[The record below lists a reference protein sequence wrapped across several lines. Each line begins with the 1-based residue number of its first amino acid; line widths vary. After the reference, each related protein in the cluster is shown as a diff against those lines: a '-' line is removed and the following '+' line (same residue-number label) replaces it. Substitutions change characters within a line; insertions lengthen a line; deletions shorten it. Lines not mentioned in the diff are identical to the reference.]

1 MGYDHSPVALLVLL
15 GEVGGK
21 KEAAAQMLMNLGVE
35 KCSYA
40 LFMCMAVQDV
50 GLKLENCKSLSEALW
65 LYIQF
70 RKSEQLVT
78 ENVPVNSVRVR
89 DASILSKILYGEKK
103 PERTFTKGFIQGICG
118 TDDMRKFIRA
128 TLYELFSKVRN
139 DDTKNTREAKT
150 IANSKNMT
158 GVSRLVT
165 PLVFS
170 EETKANI
177 EEILKLLKLV
187 QDFKFSDIKEPE
199 KDDKPDPE
207 PIKTETTLILP
218 DDEDAEEKVN
228 KLLAASEA
236 AAEADRAAAAEA
248 AAEAERLA
256 EAERVAAEKKAA
268 EAAAEAERLAE
279 AERVAAEKK
288 AAEAAVEKKAAAI
301 AAADAAVSMAQ
312 QAKLRAEEANVRA
325 EKAAQEASRHE
336 NEAVDSATQTAKIS
350 DERAQASTVAEE
362 EALTAEKTAQ
372 EAYTTYSSTS
382 YFQLTKMLE
391 NFNAWNAA
399 KVKAQEAAR
408 KLLSALEK
416 AAASGDCKNKAK
428 KWSGIAKEAATLTLA
443 LKNATAE
450 AAAEAVNAEAEA
462 LNAAAEAVNEAAEA
476 VMAEEA
482 ASRAEEAARR
492 AGEAASRAEEA
503 ARRAGEAASR
513 AEEAARRAGE
523 AARKAAEKA
532 DG

>member
-268 EAAAEAERLAE
+268 EAA
-279 AERVAAEKK
+279 
-288 AAEAAVEKKAAAI
+288 VEKKAAAI

-492 AGEAASRAEEA
+492 AGEAA
-503 ARRAGEAASR
+503 
-513 AEEAARRAGE
+513 
-523 AARKAAEKA
+523 RKAAEKA